1 MPARPF
7 EAANRTDDLIPPNK
21 PMSTETPFTK
31 PPHDRAK
38 FGDYSRL
45 VEAVS
50 IMREMLK
57 ALPSGH
63 CADFHHAKKDQHGY
77 HEPCPVAERYR
88 KMVARA
94 EAFVASHPSNRRTPR
109 LH

>member
-1 MPARPF
+1 MSARLQQHD
-7 EAANRTDDLIPPNK
+7 TQPPNGCLHF
-21 PMSTETPFTK
+21 SC
-31 PPHDRAK
+31 
-38 FGDYSRL
+38 SRL

-50 IMREMLK
+50 IMRKILK

-88 KMVARA
+88 KMVERA
-94 EAFVASHPSNRRTPR
+94 EAFVASANTPAQDNQNRP
-109 LH
+109 